1 MAWMFIDCAT
11 VLCIYTVPVYM
22 TGGEI
27 ARDSPIHISSVVA
40 ASSAARMNFTAATRA
55 REVLTS
61 RWPRWCTVRSDST
74 CGGRRISLKPG
85 TSSIGRTLI
94 RQCLRGTRQVS
105 RRKNKGQPAAA
116 RMCSSRVRQPMPWRG
131 SRSCSVGVVVATV
144 DEAREDVREWST
156 SCFFMENQFNLPS
169 GVPVHVKSC
178 RGIHRSTPW
187 LVK

>member
-105 RRKNKGQPAAA
+105 RRKNKGVPGTQRTHRRRPECAAA
-116 RMCSSRVRQPMPWRG
+116 GFVNRCRG
-131 SRSCSVGVVVATV
+131 GA
-144 DEAREDVREWST
+144 
-156 SCFFMENQFNLPS
+156 L
-169 GVPVHVKSC
+169 VPVRWGWWWQPLTRPERTSESGLPAVFLWKISSIYHL
-178 RGIHRSTPW
+178 GF
-187 LVK
+187 LFM